1 MEPACPTRPTVAGA
15 LPSVTL
21 PPAGG
26 IGAEIRDVDVRSLGA
41 DQLAETRA
49 LVHEHKL
56 VVFRDQHPEA
66 AEYVAFARA
75 LGRPQIYF
83 QDNYHHP
90 RHPEIFVSSNVPMDG
105 AKVGVAG
112 TGRYWHTDCQFF
124 DQPLPFT
131 MLLPKILP
139 RGLRETY
146 YIDMQ
151 RVWEQL
157 PAELKARV
165 ADARAFHEAKWRYK
179 VQPCDV
185 DKSITEILAEFGAL
199 TPRVTHPVVIRHPV
213 HERELLYVSE
223 GFTRGICGL
232 GCEDSD
238 ALLAELIAFTQRD
251 EHVHTH
257 RWEDGDLLLWDNRQL
272 LHKASTT
279 PRGESSVSYR
289 IGVYDGLPFY
299 TNDPGR
305 GPAA

>member
-1 MEPACPTRPTVAGA
+1 METASPP
-15 LPSVTL
+15 
-21 PPAGG
+21 PPATAGLPGVTPPEPGG
-26 IGAEIRDVDVRSLGA
+26 IGAVVHDADVRRLDT
-41 DQLAETRA
+41 DQLTALRA

-56 VVFRDQHPEA
+56 VVLRSQDPSD

-75 LGRPQIYF
+75 LGTPQIYF

-105 AKVGVAG
+105 EKVGVAG

-131 MLLPKILP
+131 LLLPKVLP
-139 RGLRETY
+139 DGARETF
-146 YIDMQ
+146 YIDME
-151 RVWEQL
+151 RVWREL
-157 PAELKARV
+157 PAALKERV

-185 DKSITEILAEFGAL
+185 DKSVTELLEAFGAI
-199 TPRVTHPVVIRHPV
+199 TPRVEHPVVLRHPV
-213 HERELLYVSE
+213 HDRELLYVSE

-232 GCEDSD
+232 PCEESD
-238 ALLAELIAFTQRD
+238 ALLAELLAFIDQPD
-251 EHVHTH
+251 HVHTH
-257 RWEDGDLLLWDNRQL
+257 RWEEGDLLVWDNRQL
-272 LHKASTT
+272 LHMASTT
-279 PRGESSVSYR
+279 PPGQSSVSYR

-305 GPAA
+305 VAAG